1 MLNFHTNEDQDEILE
16 TLKHIPHY
24 ASFRYPKTY
33 ISLTSSPERLKNV
46 GLMLSLLDLSKISE
60 IHINLPKHYRNDP
73 KLTYNPDDIRFLE
86 RLDSR
91 IKVFVIKKDLGPVT
105 KILPTLMR
113 IKSGSV
119 ISVDDDIAYPFDMIS
134 QLMNA
139 AVKTPNQV
147 TCGGGFTFGGK
158 GMGKYGE
165 YFESTNWQDMWPA
178 KSAKYPFVD
187 ILEGYSSVIYNKKL
201 FTKSV
206 IDLILELNKSCKLSD
221 DLTISYSL
229 ASHGIKIK
237 SLKRGEDIFS
247 FSYGEGADALHVGE
261 GGVDANFIKYE
272 KCLKGL
278 AGLDESGPEPN
289 LKRKT
294 IRKTGLKKRR
304 SRKIKSPSS
313 KRRSKRKS
321 RS

>member
-1 MLNFHTNEDQDEILE
+1 MLNFHTNEDQEEILE
-16 TLKHIPHY
+16 TLKYEPHY
-24 ASFRYPKTY
+24 NHSKYPKTY
-33 ISLTSSPERLKNV
+33 VSLTSSPERLKNV
-46 GLMLSLLDLSKISE
+46 GLMLSLLDLSHVSE
-60 IHINLPKHYRNDP
+60 IHINLPQHYRNDP
-73 KLTYNPDDIRFLE
+73 KLTYGAENILFLE

-91 IKVFVIKKDLGPVT
+91 IKVFVLKEDLGPVT

-113 IKSGSV
+113 IKTGLV

-139 AVKTPNQV
+139 AVKNPGQV

-158 GMGKYGE
+158 GMGEYGE
-165 YFESTNWQDMWPA
+165 YFESTTWQDMWPA
-178 KSAKYPFVD
+178 KPAKYPFVD

-206 IDLILELNKSCKLSD
+206 ISLILELNKACRLSD

-229 ASHGIKIK
+229 ASHSIKIK
-237 SLKRGEDIFS
+237 SLKRGEDIFP

-278 AGLDESGPEPN
+278 MGLEEQPN
-289 LKRKT
+289 PNPKP
-294 IRKTGLKKRR
+294 ILKKR
-304 SRKIKSPSS
+304 SSKKVKIVSPPPRS
-313 KRRSKRKS
+313 KRRSKKNS